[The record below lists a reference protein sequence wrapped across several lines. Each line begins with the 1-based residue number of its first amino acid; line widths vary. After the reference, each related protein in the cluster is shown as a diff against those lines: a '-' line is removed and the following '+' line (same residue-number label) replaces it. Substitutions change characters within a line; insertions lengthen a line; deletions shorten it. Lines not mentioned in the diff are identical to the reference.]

1 LTDAP
6 RILVVDDE
14 RFTHELYGSLLSKAG
29 YLVDSAQTAKEALK
43 KSSRDRFDLVI
54 TDLLLPDSDGVSLL
68 AELKRRDPELG
79 VIVITALEEVGPAVR
94 AMRGGASDYLTK
106 PISPEALSLSVS
118 RCLETQK
125 LVRENQELRKQLGLF
140 ETGQRITATLET
152 TSLWPLALPSLIA
165 EAGAQ
170 AGVLLLIGDDG
181 APRPLHWHG
190 LDDTQ
195 ARDLADHL
203 TPEWSRAKGGPVIL
217 TPDSR
222 QLAWLRSPIALVPC
236 FHGQQL
242 QGAAALCFFDAPP
255 DPARL
260 TRCEYLGRYVGLA
273 QSNANRYA
281 EAEDLAYT
289 DDLTG
294 LRNARFLR
302 VTLDRLISREDQPFT
317 LLFLDIDRFKQIN
330 DQFGHLQGS
339 RLLVEAAR
347 VIRGCVRDIDVVARY
362 GGDEYTIAL
371 VETDSGGG
379 LKVAERVRRAMEEHR
394 FQARENKEIAV
405 TLCIGVASYPEHAR
419 ERDALIQLADAAMY
433 RGKRGSRNV
442 VYLASPLATH
452 R

>member
-1 LTDAP
+1 LNDAP
-6 RILVVDDE
+6 RILLVDDE
-14 RFTHELYGSLLSKAG
+14 RFTHELYGSLLTRSG
-29 YLVDSAQTAKEALK
+29 YQVESAQTAKEALK
-43 KSSRDRFDLVI
+43 KSSRERFDLVI
-54 TDLLLPDSDGVSLL
+54 TDLLLPDSDGVALL

-106 PISPEALSLSVS
+106 PISPDALELSVS

-152 TSLWPLALPSLIA
+152 SSLWPLALQSLIA

-170 AGVLLLIGDDG
+170 SGMLVAIDDDEL
-181 APRPLHWHG
+181 PRPLHRHG
-190 LDDTQ
+190 LEETQ
-195 ARDLADHL
+195 AKELADRLH
-203 TPEWSRAKGGPVIL
+203 PEWSRAASGPVVL
-217 TPDSR
+217 GLDSPK
-222 QLAWLRSPIALVPC
+222 LAWRRGPIALVPC
-236 FHGQQL
+236 HHGRRL
-242 QGAAALCFFDAPP
+242 QGVAVLCFSDAQP

-273 QSNANRYA
+273 QSNASRYA

-317 LLFLDIDRFKQIN
+317 LLFADIDRFKLIN

-339 RLLVEAAR
+339 RLLVETGR
-347 VIRGCVRDIDVVARY
+347 VVRGCVRDIDVVARY

-371 VETDSGGG
+371 VDTDSGGG

-394 FQARENKEIAV
+394 FQARENMEISV
-405 TLCIGVASYPEHAR
+405 TLCIGVASYPEHGR

-433 RGKRGSRNV
+433 RGKRGARNV
-442 VYLASPLATH
+442 VYLATPAAT

>member
-1 LTDAP
+1 VPDAP
-6 RILVVDDE
+6 RLLLVDDD
-14 RFTHELYGSLLSKAG
+14 RFAHELYGDLLVKFG
-29 YLVDSAQTAKEALK
+29 YRVESALTAQEALK
-43 KSSRDRFDLVI
+43 KASRERFDLVI

-106 PISPEALSLSVS
+106 PISPDALELSVS

-125 LVRENQELRKQLGLF
+125 LVRENQELRGQLGLF
-140 ETGQRITATLET
+140 ETGQRITATLEKS
-152 TSLWPLALPSLIA
+152 SLFPLALQSLIS

-170 AGVLLLIGDDG
+170 AGAFLAVGEEG
-181 APRPLHWHG
+181 TRPLHRHG
-190 LDDTQ
+190 LEEVQ
-195 ARDLADHL
+195 ARELADRL
-203 TPEWSRAKGGPVIL
+203 WPELPRAETGPLVL
-217 TPDSR
+217 KVEDPP
-222 QLAWLRSPIALVPC
+222 LAWLRGPVALVPC
-236 FHGQQL
+236 RHGQTTR
-242 QGAAALCFFDAPP
+242 AVAALCFSAGTMP
-255 DPARL
+255 DPAHL

-273 QSNANRYA
+273 QSNASRYA

-302 VTLDRLISREDQPFT
+302 VTLDQLISRENQPFT
-317 LLFLDIDRFKQIN
+317 LLFMDIDRFKQIN

-339 RLLVEAAR
+339 RLLVEAGR
-347 VIRGCVRDIDVVARY
+347 VMRGCVREVDVVARY

-371 VETDSGGG
+371 VDTDSGGG

-394 FQARENKEIAV
+394 FQARENMEISV

-419 ERDALIQLADAAMY
+419 DRDALIHLADAAMY
-433 RGKRGSRNV
+433 RGKRGTRNV
-442 VYLASPLATH
+442 VYLATPPK
-452 R
+452 